1 MLGDTFAVRLTR
13 AAEKDL
19 DGKQFLGWQDQVID
33 ELLALEREPTRG
45 HALRGSL
52 KGARA
57 LEFSRAGT
65 LYRAVYVVLDAEKVC
80 LVFLISSH
88 ENVYKEA
95 DRRAALLR
103 KRKVI

>member
-1 MLGDTFAVRLTR
+1 MLGDAYAVRLTR

-19 DGKQFLGWQDQVID
+19 DAKQFLGWQAQVID

-57 LEFSRAGT
+57 LEFSHAGV
-65 LYRAVYVVLDAEKVC
+65 LYRAVYVVLDDERVC
-80 LVFLISSH
+80 LVFLIGSH
-88 ENVYKEA
+88 ENVYREA
-95 DRRAALLR
+95 ARRAARLR
-103 KRKVI
+103 KPK